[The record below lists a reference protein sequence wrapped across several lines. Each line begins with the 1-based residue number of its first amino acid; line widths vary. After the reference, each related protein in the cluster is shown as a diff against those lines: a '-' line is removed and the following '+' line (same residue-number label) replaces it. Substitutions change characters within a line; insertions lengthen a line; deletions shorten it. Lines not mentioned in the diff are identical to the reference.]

1 VFYAIAAA
9 ILGLLIGSFLNV
21 VIHRVPLGESVIF
34 PNSHCPHCSA
44 AIRPMDNIPVIS
56 FLLLKGRCRTCHASI
71 SWRYPAVELLTA
83 AIFIV
88 IGLKSGLTWQTGLE
102 MVFACVM
109 ISLVF
114 IDAIHHL
121 LPNVI
126 TYPAIVFALAA
137 ATARAGWGE
146 PINYSFDISFVF
158 QSADA
163 SFPRI
168 SAAVIGGLLLAM
180 AAPLFW
186 LLDWLDLRLYN
197 KYFEW
202 EDMNEEAESVSGS
215 TLGEGGS
222 VSSPTIREGFD
233 TETEAL
239 ADARATDTMADE
251 EEAERRYRRTISAA
265 MIFGLIVAA
274 TWAIAVLWLSPK
286 FPDAFSQA
294 YGGLWRAV
302 VAALIGSVPIWW
314 LRAAYFYIRGAEG
327 MGLGDVK
334 LMAIIGAFL
343 GWQGA
348 IGVLLFGSILG
359 SVTGIYMAWR
369 SQRGLKT
376 ALPFGVCLG
385 IAALIVLLTAK
396 PFFLLYL

>member
-1 VFYAIAAA
+1 MPFVLYAIAAA

-21 VIHRVPLGESVIF
+21 VIHRVPLDESVIF
-34 PNSHCPHCSA
+34 PGSHCPHCSTS
-44 AIRPMDNIPVIS
+44 IRPFDNIPVIS
-56 FLLLKGRCRTCHASI
+56 FLLLRGRCRNCQASI

-83 AIFIV
+83 AIFTAIV
-88 IGLKSGLTWQTGLE
+88 LKGGPPWQIGLE
-102 MVFACVM
+102 MIFACVM

-146 PINYSFDISFVF
+146 PISYSFDISFVF

-163 SFPRI
+163 SFPRT

-202 EDMNEEAESVSGS
+202 EDMNAEPEEENRMDKISSGLTRTEAPVNSVS
-215 TLGEGGS
+215 
-222 VSSPTIREGFD
+222 TI
-233 TETEAL
+233 L
-239 ADARATDTMADE
+239 ASE
-251 EEAERRYRRTISAA
+251 EEAERRYRRTILAA
-265 MIFGLIVAA
+265 MIFGLVVAA
-274 TWAIAVLWLSPK
+274 AWAIAVLWLSPK

-302 VAALIGSVPIWW
+302 VAALIGSMPIWW

-348 IGVLLFGSILG
+348 FGVLLLGSILG

-396 PFFLLYL
+396 PFFLWPI

>member
-1 VFYAIAAA
+1 MIELTMPFVFYAIAAA

-44 AIRPMDNIPVIS
+44 AIRPVDNIPVIS

-83 AIFIV
+83 AIFIIV
-88 IGLKSGLTWQTGLE
+88 AVKSGLTWQTGLE
-102 MVFACVM
+102 LVFACVM

-186 LLDWLDLRLYN
+186 FLDWLDLLLYN

-202 EDMNEEAESVSGS
+202 EDMNAESEEENRADNLSSEFTQSEHPTNPVST
-215 TLGEGGS
+215 TLAS
-222 VSSPTIREGFD
+222 
-233 TETEAL
+233 
-239 ADARATDTMADE
+239 E

-265 MIFGLIVAA
+265 MIFGLVVAA

-396 PFFLLYL
+396 PFFLWYL

>member
-1 VFYAIAAA
+1 MIELTMPFVFYAIAAA

-44 AIRPMDNIPVIS
+44 AIRPVDNIPVIS

-88 IGLKSGLTWQTGLE
+88 IAVKSGLTWQTGLE
-102 MVFACVM
+102 LVFACVM
-109 ISLVF
+109 VSLVF

-186 LLDWLDLRLYN
+186 FLDWLDLRLYN

-202 EDMNEEAESVSGS
+202 EDMNAESEEENRTDNLSSEFTQSEHPANPVST
-215 TLGEGGS
+215 TLAS
-222 VSSPTIREGFD
+222 
-233 TETEAL
+233 
-239 ADARATDTMADE
+239 E

-265 MIFGLIVAA
+265 MIFGLVVAA

-302 VAALIGSVPIWW
+302 VAALIGSMPIWW

-396 PFFLLYL
+396 PFFL

>member
-1 VFYAIAAA
+1 LTELTMPFVFYAIAAA

-34 PNSHCPHCSA
+34 PGSHCPHCSTS
-44 AIRPMDNIPVIS
+44 IRPLDNIPVIS
-56 FLLLKGRCRTCHASI
+56 FLLLRGRCRNCQASI

-83 AIFIV
+83 AIFTVIV
-88 IGLKSGLTWQTGLE
+88 LKSCPSWQIGLE
-102 MVFACVM
+102 MIFACVM

-202 EDMNEEAESVSGS
+202 EDMNAEPEKENRMDEISSGLTGTEDPVNSVS
-215 TLGEGGS
+215 
-222 VSSPTIREGFD
+222 TI
-233 TETEAL
+233 L
-239 ADARATDTMADE
+239 ASE
-251 EEAERRYRRTISAA
+251 EEAERRYRRTILAA
-265 MIFGLIVAA
+265 MIFGLVVAA
-274 TWAIAVLWLSPK
+274 AWAIAVLWLSPK

-348 IGVLLFGSILG
+348 FGVLLLGSILG

-385 IAALIVLLTAK
+385 IAALVVLLTAK
-396 PFFLLYL
+396 PFFLWSI

>member
-1 VFYAIAAA
+1 MIELTMPFVFYAIAAA

-44 AIRPMDNIPVIS
+44 AIRPVDNIPVIS

-83 AIFIV
+83 AIFIIV
-88 IGLKSGLTWQTGLE
+88 AVKSGLTWQTGLE
-102 MVFACVM
+102 LVFACVM

-186 LLDWLDLRLYN
+186 FLDWLDLRLYN

-202 EDMNEEAESVSGS
+202 EDMNAESEEENRADNLSSEFTQSEHPTNPVST
-215 TLGEGGS
+215 TLAS
-222 VSSPTIREGFD
+222 
-233 TETEAL
+233 
-239 ADARATDTMADE
+239 E

-265 MIFGLIVAA
+265 MIFGLVVAA

-396 PFFLLYL
+396 PFFLWYL